1 MMRFSL
7 GHSIRVK
14 MTLVTMMTT
23 VTALICAA
31 AAFLLYERAA
41 LHRELRLSLAT
52 QAQMIGDN
60 SAASVAFD
68 APSSAAEV
76 LAALEADPRVLAA
89 CIYGADGGVFATYQ
103 RPDLPGPFQPPR
115 PEAPGSHIA
124 ENRFHL
130 FRVIER
136 EGNRIGTLY
145 LRADLAALD
154 ASLRRGIGIVA
165 LIIAVAAIV
174 AVLLSGR
181 LQRVISGPVLQLTET
196 AERVAREN
204 DYSIRARQVSRD
216 EIGRLIEHFNNML
229 SAVQRRDLELEQH
242 RDHLEAE
249 VAERT
254 HELTQT
260 NEDLVRQKER
270 AEAAVQ
276 ARGQF
281 LASMSHEIRTP
292 MNGIIGM
299 TELALETTQLTAEQ
313 REFLGLV
320 KSSADSLLGIIND
333 ILDFSKIEAGR
344 VELESIPFD
353 PWECAQ
359 EAARTLALRAREKG
373 LELVCHVHPA
383 VPRLAKGDPGR
394 LRQVLVN
401 LLGNAV
407 KFTEKGD
414 VVLEVRASDPADSGL
429 HLRFTVRDTGIGIS
443 REKLVGIFEPFT
455 QADNSTTRRYGGTG
469 LGLGISQQL
478 VLLMGDELRV
488 ESEVGQGSSFGFDVV
503 LQAAETSAGEPV
515 GGTASRSPGNGKVT
529 WLEGLAVVIADDSPA
544 VGQALEET
552 LAWYGAIPIRVEDT
566 AGLGRALEELAG
578 NGTGCPLVLLDAELP
593 GANLPEVLN
602 EIERLSGGVAK
613 VVLLTPVGRPSP
625 EIQAVIAGRAAASSS
640 KPVRLDELLETIRVT
655 MGGVVATAV
664 SGDRGRTTSESWP
677 SATTLGR
684 SLRVLLAEDNG
695 VNQMLVIR
703 LLEKQGHTVV
713 VAEDG
718 RAAVAEASRRRFD
731 LVLMDLHMPEMGGME
746 ATAAIRAA
754 EEATGERV
762 PIVALTADAIVGV
775 REECLAAG
783 MDDYIEKPVRL
794 RNLLTCIERNC
805 AGSGAQP
812 PSRGA
817 PNPARAESGLSEG
830 ASDEPEA
837 AAA

>member
-1 MMRFSL
+1 
-7 GHSIRVK
+7 
-14 MTLVTMMTT
+14 MMTT
-23 VTALICAA
+23 VTSLICAA

-41 LHRELRLSLAT
+41 LYRELRLSLAT

-68 APSSAAEV
+68 APSSATEV
-76 LAALEADPRVLAA
+76 LAALDADPRVLAA
-89 CIYGADGGVFATYQ
+89 CIYGADGEVFATYQ
-103 RPDLPGPFQPPR
+103 RPDLRAPLQPPR
-115 PEAPGSHIA
+115 PEAPGSRIA
-124 ENRFHL
+124 EHQFHL

-136 EGNRIGTLY
+136 QGNRIGTLY

-154 ASLRRGIGIVA
+154 ESLRRGFGIVTV
-165 LIIAVAAIV
+165 IIAVAVVI

-181 LQRVISGPVLQLTET
+181 LQRIISGPVLQLTET

-204 DYSIRARQVSRD
+204 DYSIRATQVSRD
-216 EIGRLIEHFNNML
+216 EIGRLIEHFNDML

-254 HELTQT
+254 RELTQT
-260 NEDLVRQKER
+260 NENLVSQKER

-299 TELALETTQLTAEQ
+299 TELTLETTQLTTEQ
-313 REFLGLV
+313 QEYLGLV

-407 KFTEKGD
+407 KFTDKGD
-414 VVLEVRASDPADSGL
+414 VVLEVRAGDPTDTGMPVG
-429 HLRFTVRDTGIGIS
+429 FMVRDTGIGIS
-443 REKLVGIFEPFT
+443 RDKLLGIFEPFT
-455 QADNSTTRRYGGTG
+455 QADSSTTRRYGGTG
-469 LGLGISQQL
+469 LGLGISRQL
-478 VLLMGDELRV
+478 VLLMGDEIRV
-488 ESEVGQGSSFGFDVV
+488 ESEVGQGSSFGFDIV
-503 LQAAETSAGEPV
+503 LQAAATSAGATIP
-515 GGTASRSPGNGKVT
+515 GPAARPPGKGTMT
-529 WLEGLAVVIADDSPA
+529 WLEGLAVVIADDSP
-544 VGQALEET
+544 G
-552 LAWYGAIPIRVEDT
+552 I
-566 AGLGRALEELAG
+566 GRALEESLAWHG
-578 NGTGCPLVLLDAELP
+578 AIPTRVEDMAGLTRALEESSTNGVGRLLVLLDAELT
-593 GANLPEVLN
+593 GRNLPELLE
-602 EIERLSGGVAK
+602 EIERLSGGTAK
-613 VVLLTPVGRPSP
+613 VVLLIPVGRPSP
-625 EIQAVIAGRAAASSS
+625 EIQAVIADGAAAYSS
-640 KPVRLDELLETIRVT
+640 KPVRLGELLEAIRVT
-655 MGGVVATAV
+655 VVGVATAAV
-664 SGDRGRTTSESWP
+664 PEGRGRPTSESWP

-684 SLRVLLAEDNG
+684 SLRVLLAEDNS

-713 VAEDG
+713 VAADG
-718 RAAVAEASRRRFD
+718 RTAVAEASRRRFD
-731 LVLMDLHMPEMGGME
+731 LILMDLHMPEMGGME

-754 EEATGERV
+754 EKATGERI

-783 MDDYIEKPVRL
+783 MDDYLEKPVRP
-794 RNLLTCIERNC
+794 RDLLMCIERNC

-812 PSRGA
+812 PLRGA
-817 PNPARAESGLSEG
+817 PDPGRAESGRAEDT
-830 ASDEPEA
+830 SDGPKA

>member
-1 MMRFSL
+1 MRFSL

-14 MTLVTMMTT
+14 LTVVTMMTT

-31 AAFLLYERAA
+31 VAFLLYERAA

-52 QAQMIGDN
+52 QAEMIGDN

-68 APSSAAEV
+68 APASATEV

-89 CIYGADGGVFATYQ
+89 CLYGADGEVFATYQ
-103 RPDLPGPFQPPR
+103 RPDLRAPFRPPR
-115 PEAPGSHIA
+115 PQAPGSRIA
-124 ENRFHL
+124 EHQFHL

-136 EGNRIGTLY
+136 QGNRIGTLY

-154 ASLRRGIGIVA
+154 ESLRRGFGIVA
-165 LIIAVAAIV
+165 LIIAAASML

-181 LQRVISGPVLQLTET
+181 LQRIISTPVLHLTET

-204 DYSIRARQVSRD
+204 DYSIRARQAGRD
-216 EIGRLIEHFNNML
+216 EIGRLIEHFNDML

-254 HELTQT
+254 GELTRS

-313 REFLGLV
+313 QEYLGLV

-383 VPRLAKGDPGR
+383 VPRLARGDPGR

-407 KFTEKGD
+407 KFTEKGE
-414 VVLEVRASDPADSGL
+414 VVLDVRPGDSADAGL
-429 HLRFTVRDTGIGIS
+429 HVRFAVRDTGIGIS
-443 REKLVGIFEPFT
+443 RKQLVGIFEPFT
-455 QADNSTTRRYGGTG
+455 QADSSTTRRYGGTG
-469 LGLGISQQL
+469 LGLGISRQL
-478 VLLMGDELRV
+478 VLLMGDEIRV
-488 ESEVGQGSSFGFDVV
+488 ESEVGQGSSFGFDLV
-503 LQAAETSAGEPV
+503 LSVAATSAGPPV
-515 GGTASRSPGNGKVT
+515 PGAAPRPPGMVKMT
-529 WLEGLAVVIADDSPA
+529 WLEGLAVVIADDSPG
-544 VGQALEET
+544 VGRALQET
-552 LAWYGAIPIRVEDT
+552 LAWHGAIPTWVEDA
-566 AGLGRALEELAG
+566 AGLGRALEVSAG
-578 NGTGCPLVLLDAELP
+578 NGAGRLLVLLDAELP
-593 GANLPEVLN
+593 GATLPEVLK

-613 VVLLTPVGRPSP
+613 VVLLIPSGRPSP
-625 EIQAVIAGRAAASSS
+625 EVHAVLEDGAAAYSS
-640 KPVRLDELLETIRVT
+640 KPVRLGELLETIRVT
-655 MGGVVATAV
+655 MGGVVAAAV
-664 SGDRGRTTSESWP
+664 QEDRGRTTSESWP

-703 LLEKQGHTVV
+703 LLEKQGHSVV
-713 VAEDG
+713 VAADG
-718 RAAVAEASRRRFD
+718 RAAVAEASRRPFD
-731 LVLMDLHMPEMGGME
+731 LILMDLHMPEMGGME

-754 EEATGERV
+754 EEATGERI

-783 MDDYIEKPVRL
+783 MDDYLEKPVRL

-805 AGSGAQP
+805 AGSRAQP
-812 PSRGA
+812 PSRRAASPG
-817 PNPARAESGLSEG
+817 PAESGLPEG
-830 ASDEPEA
+830 ASAGPEA